1 MARTLTSRTAR
12 DDGTVRRLRVAPDA
26 PPAPREPESPDADL
40 VRRRELGAFLRS
52 RRERISPQEVG
63 LPNGG
68 RRRTPGLRREEVAQL
83 AGVGVTWYTWLEQA
97 RDINVSQQVLDA
109 IARTLMLDPNER
121 AHLFTLAGAPGL
133 HTDDDSPGMPPT
145 VQAILDQLDPFPA
158 CVQNARYDLLAYNRT
173 YNQLFMDLDE
183 LPREERNCLWLLFT
197 HPHWREAVLDWDY
210 AASRMVAQYRA
221 AMASHMGEP
230 AWKCMVKRLQ
240 NASPEFAQLWE
251 RHDVAAP
258 GSTVKR
264 FFHPEAGLV
273 MVRHTYMWLGPHNGT
288 RVTAY
293 VPVDE
298 QAAERLRALH
308 TRALASA

>member
-1 MARTLTSRTAR
+1 MARTLSGEVAR
-12 DDGTVRRLRVAPDA
+12 ENGTVRRLRVAPEP
-26 PPAPREPESPDADL
+26 PPARPEPRHPDPDL
-40 VRRRELGAFLRS
+40 VRRRELGAFLRT
-52 RRERISPQEVG
+52 RRERITPQEVG
-63 LPNGG
+63 LPDGG

-121 AHLFTLAGAPGL
+121 AHLFTLAGAPGVPA
-133 HTDDDSPGMPPT
+133 DDDNLGLPPT
-145 VQAILDQLDPFPA
+145 VQPILDRLDPYPA

-173 YNQLFMDLDE
+173 YNQLFMNLDV

-197 HPHWREAVLDWDY
+197 DPRWREAVLDWEY

-221 AMASHMGEP
+221 AMASHVGEP
-230 AWKCMVKRLQ
+230 AWKCLVKRLQ
-240 NASPEFAQLWE
+240 NASPEFAELWE

-264 FFHPEAGLV
+264 FFHPEVGLV
-273 MVRHTYMWLGPHNGT
+273 TVRRTYLWLNPRGGT
-288 RVTAY
+288 RVTTY
-293 VPVDE
+293 VPVHE
-298 QAAERLRALH
+298 EAADRVRALH
-308 TRALASA
+308 ERACATA